1 MKKEIKTGLF
11 AVIVIIVTLFMIE
24 FLRGKDIFSR
34 NDTFYIIYPEVEGIG
49 VSTGVTVGGYPAG
62 TVSDM
67 TYNPVS
73 KDYMLTVSISKEF
86 RIPADSRMEIYSAD
100 ILGTRKIRVLMGQS
114 DTFAVSGDTLSGT
127 SEADMISSLA
137 GSIQPTMLRI
147 DTLIRNLNTTVT
159 AVNMVL
165 DEENRTGIKE
175 TIESINNSAKALSM
189 ITAGISGKSPEIENI
204 LQNLSSMTDRLDSAS
219 SSIEAAAVNAEI
231 ITASLKDAP
240 IQKTADSIYS
250 LVSRIQNPDGSIG
263 KLLVSDSLYN
273 SLTRL
278 SNSLDSLVSDISRDP
293 KKYIKI
299 SIF

>member
-1 MKKEIKTGLF
+1 
-11 AVIVIIVTLFMIE
+11 
-24 FLRGKDIFSR
+24 
-34 NDTFYIIYPEVEGIG
+34 
-49 VSTGVTVGGYPAG
+49 
-62 TVSDM
+62 
-67 TYNPVS
+67 
-73 KDYMLTVSISKEF
+73 
-86 RIPADSRMEIYSAD
+86 
-100 ILGTRKIRVLMGQS
+100 
-114 DTFAVSGDTLSGT
+114 
-127 SEADMISSLA
+127 
-137 GSIQPTMLRI
+137 
-147 DTLIRNLNTTVT
+147 
-159 AVNMVL
+159 MVL